1 MPNTY
6 KKYLD
11 AAMEAVDKAETII
24 LEYFHNQNFSI
35 EKKAD
40 KTPVTAADKAAERI
54 IKEHL
59 HKAFPSHGFF
69 GEEEGEESKDAEF
82 VWTIDPIDGTKNFIR
97 GLPLFSTEL
106 AMLHNGK
113 PVVGVSN
120 LPILEQRVHAAK
132 GIGSFI
138 GKEQM
143 RVSKI
148 SKLENAYV
156 SHGGIKHFHK
166 KELLDN
172 LLKISYQAQSI
183 RGFGDAWSYQQLAQ
197 GKIDVSVEAHVKL
210 WDIAAE
216 SIIIEEAGG
225 RVTDLTGKAIDFDTT
240 TVLATNGY
248 LHQELLDLLS

>member
-1 MPNTY
+1 MTSTY
-6 KKYLD
+6 KEFLD
-11 AAMEAVDKAETII
+11 VALAAVDKAEAVI
-24 LEYFHNQNFSI
+24 LEYFRKQNFSI

-40 KTPVTAADKAAERI
+40 KSPVTAADKAAERI

-59 HKAFPSHGFF
+59 RKAFPSHGFF

-106 AMLHNGK
+106 AMLHDGK

-120 LPILEQRVHAAK
+120 LPVLGQLVHAAK

-166 KELLDN
+166 KDLLDQ
-172 LLKISYQAQSI
+172 LLNISYQAHSI

-197 GKIDVSVEAHVKL
+197 GKIDVSIEAHVKL

-216 SIIIEEAGG
+216 CCIIEAAGG
-225 RVTDLTGKAIDFDTT
+225 TVTDLTGKAIDFDTT
-240 TVLATNGY
+240 TVLATNGH
-248 LHQELLDLLS
+248 LHQELLDLLC